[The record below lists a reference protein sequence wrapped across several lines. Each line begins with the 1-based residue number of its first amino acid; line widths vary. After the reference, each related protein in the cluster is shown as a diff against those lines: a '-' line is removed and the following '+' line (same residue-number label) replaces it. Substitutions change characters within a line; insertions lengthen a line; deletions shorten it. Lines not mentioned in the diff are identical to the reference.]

1 MSSSSTGPQRD
12 GQEDVEAENGEKGEG
27 ASRAEKKAQSR
38 RRILDAARDVFFRDG
53 FMPANLDEVAEK
65 AGVAKGTLYRY
76 FDSKA
81 DLYVAVLAENGKAFT
96 DKMQEAVEEGSSGME
111 QLQRIS
117 RFYLEHWTRHR
128 EYFQIFWAIDNQ
140 AVIGELPSQVL
151 DEVSKLWETSLAI
164 VNAVLE
170 RCVRD
175 GEIVECDTWEVANI
189 LWTLANGLIQAE
201 NTGARR
207 TLRRRPLE
215 DVYADGIRLI
225 LNGLALPGDS
235 DSP

>member
-1 MSSSSTGPQRD
+1 VNSSTTGATLEGD
-12 GQEDVEAENGEKGEG
+12 DEAGAEGDQKVDG

-96 DKMQEAVEEGSSGME
+96 DKMREAADDGSSGME

-151 DEVSKLWETSLAI
+151 DEVSKLWETSLAV
-164 VNAVLE
+164 VNEVLE
-170 RCVRD
+170 RCIRD
-175 GEIVECDTWEVANI
+175 GEIAECDTWEVANI

-207 TLRRRPLE
+207 RLRRRPLE

-225 LNGLALPGDS
+225 LNGLAASGDA

>member
-1 MSSSSTGPQRD
+1 MSSSSTGAQCD
-12 GQEDVEAENGEKGEG
+12 GEEEVEAENGQKGEG

-81 DLYVAVLAENGKAFT
+81 DLYVAVLAENGKAFS
-96 DKMQEAVEEGSSGME
+96 DKMQEAIVEGSSGME
-111 QLQRIS
+111 QLQLIS

-164 VNAVLE
+164 VNTVLE

-207 TLRRRPLE
+207 TLRRRSLE

-225 LNGLALPGDS
+225 LNGLALPES
-235 DSP
+235 ADSP